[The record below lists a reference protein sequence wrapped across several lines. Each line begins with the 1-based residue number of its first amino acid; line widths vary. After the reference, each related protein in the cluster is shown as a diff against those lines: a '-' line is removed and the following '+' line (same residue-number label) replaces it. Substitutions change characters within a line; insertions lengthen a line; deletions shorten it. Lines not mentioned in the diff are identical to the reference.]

1 MKFKTSLFRLHPLWF
16 LLFVAISFLSF
27 NSNCASAAD
36 LEKIKQRGS
45 LIVAV
50 KDNLR
55 PLGFRNTAGN
65 LQGLEIDLAKRLA
78 AEILGNPEAVVLQP
92 VSNRD
97 RLSVIADNKVDLTI
111 ARVAA
116 TAARSRLVDFS
127 FSYYL
132 DGTTFVTQNPNV
144 RLINDLTR
152 QKIAVIK
159 GSSTI
164 ADVKYNLPNAQLVG
178 VDSYEAGRSLLESN
192 QVVAFAADASVL
204 AGWVQ
209 EYPQYHLLPSRLS
222 TEALSVVMPRGLKYD
237 TLRRFVNSAI
247 ARWQAE
253 GWLKERANY
262 WGLP

>member
-1 MKFKTSLFRLHPLWF
+1 MKFKTLLFRLHPLYF

-50 KDNLR
+50 KENLR

-97 RLSVIADNKVDLTI
+97 RLSVITDNKVDLTI

-127 FSYYL
+127 F
-132 DGTTFVTQNPNV
+132 
-144 RLINDLTR
+144 
-152 QKIAVIK
+152 
-159 GSSTI
+159 
-164 ADVKYNLPNAQLVG
+164 
-178 VDSYEAGRSLLESN
+178 
-192 QVVAFAADASVL
+192 
-204 AGWVQ
+204 
-209 EYPQYHLLPSRLS
+209 
-222 TEALSVVMPRGLKYD
+222 
-237 TLRRFVNSAI
+237 
-247 ARWQAE
+247 
-253 GWLKERANY
+253 
-262 WGLP
+262 